1 MENEDGVSPTG
12 SEHDRILNDQIDS
25 AVAVL
30 REGGVV
36 ALPTDTLYGLAVSAL
51 NVSAVERIYEIKRR
65 PAGMALPLLLAD
77 RADFWKY
84 ATNVPEIAWRL
95 IERFMPGPLTIVLER
110 APDVPEILSGGLDTI
125 ALRIP
130 DHRVPREVATRLAV
144 AITGTSAN
152 RSGSPGLTSADE
164 VRRELGRDV
173 DLVVDDG
180 ALQGGVPSTVV
191 DLTEFSPRIV
201 RRGAIS
207 RQAIEEA
214 CGQKLSAAR
223 VAGV

>member
-1 MENEDGVSPTG
+1 MTVS
-12 SEHDRILNDQIDS
+12 LNDQIDS

-144 AITGTSAN
+144 AITGTS
-152 RSGSPGLTSADE
+152 
-164 VRRELGRDV
+164 
-173 DLVVDDG
+173 
-180 ALQGGVPSTVV
+180 
-191 DLTEFSPRIV
+191 
-201 RRGAIS
+201 
-207 RQAIEEA
+207 
-214 CGQKLSAAR
+214 GQP
-223 VAGV
+223 